1 MLPSQRLRMGDI
13 AIDVISFAQAVD
25 AIVALATSGAG
36 GYVVTPN
43 IDHVVLANQNPDFRE
58 AYEKASLSLVD
69 GQPLVW
75 ASHLLGVPLP
85 EKISGADLIMPLME
99 RAGRDGLRVYLLGAG
114 PGVAEKAGA
123 VLHEKYGVNIVGCD
137 APMLSQNPNDGETAA
152 ALQRVRDARPHLVLV
167 AMGAPK
173 QEILMCRFKEAY
185 APAVALGIG
194 AGLDFIA
201 GTVQRAPEW
210 MSKNGLEWAYRLS
223 REPKRLWRRY
233 LINDP
238 KFLVILARSLARPPE
253 QRVVWR

>member
-1 MLPSQRLRMGDI
+1 MLPAQRLRIGEI
-13 AIDVISFAQAVD
+13 AIDVVTFSEAID
-25 AIVALATSGAG
+25 AILALAVSGQG

-43 IDHVVLANQNPDFRE
+43 IDHVVLAEKNLEFRE

-75 ASHLLGVPLP
+75 VSRLLGAQLP
-85 EKISGADLIMPLME
+85 EKISGADLIEPLME
-99 RAGRDGLRVYLLGAG
+99 RAGHEGLRVYLLGAG

-137 APMLSQNPNDGETAA
+137 APMLSVTPGAEETAA
-152 ALQRVRDARPHLVLV
+152 ALGRVRAARPHLVLV

-173 QEILMCRFKEAY
+173 QEILMWRFREAY

-201 GTVQRAPEW
+201 GTVARAPTW
-210 MSKNGLEWAYRLS
+210 ISKNGLEWAYRLS
-223 REPKRLWRRY
+223 REPERLWRRY
-233 LINDP
+233 LVNDP
-238 KFLVILARSLARPPE
+238 QFVLILARSMARARE
-253 QRVVWR
+253 ERQAWR